1 MYAQNLTFFHPFTLV
16 NTRDRTMRIIAAAI
30 SLSSL
35 LPAANAFTTTC
46 RRAVGRRTRSAL
58 NNSYLDNLS
67 SPTSSPGY
75 GFYAT
80 DAQAT
85 EILDSAFR
93 RTVSSTTAAASS
105 GSAIIS
111 KLSLSLAD
119 ELANGVI
126 STAQRNDFPPI
137 VVSVVDRQANI
148 IVQKRMDDVCHVA
161 FPEFSYAKAY
171 TCVTMGVSSR
181 EFRDKYTATNDNAK
195 IGQMNSMMAI
205 SGKMAAFPGG
215 VLLRNEGNEI
225 VGAIGVSGAAGDE
238 DEYCALNA
246 VWESSFPLQTQPKEH
261 SCTTVKSV

>member
-1 MYAQNLTFFHPFTLV
+1 M
-16 NTRDRTMRIIAAAI
+16 MRIIAAAI

-46 RRAVGRRTRSAL
+46 RQLAAAGRRTRSAL

-67 SPTSSPGY
+67 SPSSSGY
-75 GFYAT
+75 GFYAS

-93 RTVSSTTAAASS
+93 RTVSSTTAAAAASS

-246 VWESSFPLQTQPKEH
+246 VWESGLPLEAQPKEH
-261 SCTTVKSV
+261 SCTTVKSM

>member
-1 MYAQNLTFFHPFTLV
+1 VTLVGSQSSQNLTLT
-16 NTRDRTMRIIAAAI
+16 TMRIIAAAI

-35 LPAANAFTTTC
+35 LPAGNAFTTTC
-46 RRAVGRRTRSAL
+46 RRQLRSVL
-58 NNSYLDNLS
+58 YNSYLDNLS
-67 SPTSSPGY
+67 TPSSPGY
-75 GFYAT
+75 GFYAS

-93 RTVSSTTAAASS
+93 RTVSSTTAAAAASS
-105 GSAIIS
+105 GSVIT

-126 STAQRNDFPPI
+126 STAQRNNFPPI

-246 VWESSFPLQTQPKEH
+246 VWESGLPLQVQPKEH